1 MKPEDYFEDPTL
13 RKLLRVMLEDAKGN
27 AKKVGLKAKDLV
39 LKRIDRVLKD
49 IQKKK

>member
-1 MKPEDYFEDPTL
+1 MKPEDYFKDPTL
-13 RKLLRVMLEDAKGN
+13 RDILKVMLEDAKGN
-27 AKKVGLKAKDLV
+27 AKKIGLKTKDLV